1 MDERLTHDPIL
12 TRFRAALDEIYR
24 ARLAPVVLFGSQAR
38 REARPD
44 SEYDVAVFL
53 KRYPTG
59 WTELD
64 QLADL
69 RVRFI
74 DHTGGFFRRHTSSAA
89 TCRDQT
95 PFGVRNPPRRISS
108 MTPQAAR
115 LLDKARRLLGKADT
129 MLRVGLNET
138 GKLDCFE
145 S

>member
-89 TCRDQT
+89 ACRDQT
-95 PFGVRNPPRRISS
+95 PFGVRNPPRRISP

-115 LLDKARRLLGKADT
+115 LLDTARRLG
-129 MLRVGLNET
+129 
-138 GKLDCFE
+138 
-145 S
+145 